1 MKSTHHPTNK
11 KPTGMGMCGRV
22 VPLCGAIPQMEGG
35 QWGRVCTLK
44 VCTFFGIV

>member
-1 MKSTHHPTNK
+1 VIYLPISKSTHHPTNK

-35 QWGRVCTLK
+35 QWGRV
-44 VCTFFGIV
+44 